1 MISIGITGG
10 VGAGKSKILEYIEKK
25 CDCFVLTADR
35 YAEELEMRG
44 NVCYEPLVELL
55 GKDVLSDNLEIDRKK
70 MASKVFEDESLL
82 KKVNDIVHPAVKTG
96 IIEMM
101 DRFEKAGNIRFFFLE
116 AALLIECGYKE
127 ILDEIWYVHADVDIR
142 RKRLKEARN
151 YSDEKI
157 DNILAS
163 QLDSASFS
171 ANADFV
177 INNSGSLENSYVQI
191 DERLS
196 MYNYTDG
203 ILGDKTAEVNS

>member
-10 VGAGKSKILEYIEKK
+10 VGAGKSSILEYIKSK

-44 NVCYEPLVELL
+44 NVCYGSLVELL
-55 GKDVLSDNLEIDRKK
+55 GDDVLSDNLEIDRKK
-70 MASKVFEDESLL
+70 MAVKVFANEELL

-101 DRFEKAGNIRFFFLE
+101 DRLENEGKVSFFFLE

-127 ILDEIWYVHADVDIR
+127 ILDEIWYIHADADVR
-142 RKRLKEARN
+142 RKRLKESRG

-196 MYNYTDG
+196 MYKYTDG
-203 ILGDKTAEVNS
+203 ISGIKGWR

>member
-1 MISIGITGG
+1 M
-10 VGAGKSKILEYIEKK
+10 
-25 CDCFVLTADR
+25 
-35 YAEELEMRG
+35 
-44 NVCYEPLVELL
+44 
-55 GKDVLSDNLEIDRKK
+55 
-70 MASKVFEDESLL
+70 
-82 KKVNDIVHPAVKTG
+82 
-96 IIEMM
+96 
-101 DRFEKAGNIRFFFLE
+101 
-116 AALLIECGYKE
+116 IECGYKE